1 MKIVICDDDQN
12 YIDEIKQILQAYS
25 YEHSLCFEIR
35 TYTNPSELLESTESF
50 DLAFLDVEMP
60 KYSGIQVGKKL
71 KERNRHTVIFIIT
84 SHDKYLDDA
93 MDLNVFRYIPK
104 PIDPIR
110 VLSGLEKALKSI
122 DNNVIT
128 FYLKSGDTSKNVTIN
143 DIIYIE
149 TIGHSTKVVTTNGDF
164 ISENKMDFW
173 NKKLIASFFAKVH
186 KSYIVNMNFITEYQ
200 RDNLVLN
207 KEYNVPIAYRKQAEF
222 RKIFFSFVGGV

>member
-1 MKIVICDDDQN
+1 MKIAICDDELN
-12 YIDEIKQILQAYS
+12 YINQIKQILESYS
-25 YEHSLCFEIR
+25 NQHNLNFEIH
-35 TYTNPSELLESTESF
+35 TYTNPLELYENGESF
-50 DLAFLDVEMP
+50 DIAFLDVEMP
-60 KYSGIQVGKKL
+60 NYSGIQIGKKL

-93 MDLNVFRYIPK
+93 MDLNVFRYIQK
-104 PIDPIR
+104 PINPQR
-110 VLSGLEKALKSI
+110 VLDGLTKALKVI

-128 FYLKSGDTSKNVTIN
+128 FYLKSGDKSKTVTIN

-149 TIGHSTKVVTTNGDF
+149 TSGRATKVVTLNGDF
-164 ISENKMDFW
+164 LSENKMDFW

-207 KEYNVPIAYRKQAEF
+207 NQYNIPVSYRKQAEF
-222 RKIFFSFVGGV
+222 RKIFFGFVGGV